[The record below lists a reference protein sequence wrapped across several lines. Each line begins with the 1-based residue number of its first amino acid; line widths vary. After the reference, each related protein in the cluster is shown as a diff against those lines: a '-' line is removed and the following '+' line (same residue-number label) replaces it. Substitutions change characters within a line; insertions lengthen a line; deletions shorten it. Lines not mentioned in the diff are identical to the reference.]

1 MTENANRNEGGGPV
15 INWRTYLPHWTIS
28 RIGVLV
34 IQIVGGRRWSLSIFI
49 KPKQDNHVDQ

>member
-1 MTENANRNEGGGPV
+1 MS
-15 INWRTYLPHWTIS
+15 NWRTYLPHWTVS

-49 KPKQDNHVDQ
+49 KPKEDRHVDQ